1 MSLNKLKSGKYEL
14 SLYLKIGGRI
24 RTVTYADKRA
34 AKKFEENISTLD
46 ACLVTGERP
55 DRELTIW
62 LENLPTNMK
71 KKLVKHRLLSQSQLE
86 KSRTIKSHLRDFIQ
100 YQNDQATKGKL
111 QPRQVN
117 LLNTR
122 LDRMIKD
129 CNFKYARDISGNKVD
144 SWMTNM
150 YQTKLSAK
158 SCNHYLQAMKQFCKW
173 LTDNNRLQEN
183 TVKTL
188 KPIRLNS
195 ENTEQR
201 RALTEN
207 EITRL
212 IITTMRSKKKHNK
225 LTGLERSLVYRLA
238 LETGLRHN
246 EIRTLKRGDFDLINM
261 SVTVR
266 DVNSKNSKTDT
277 LPLRPELATALQD
290 YFRDTPALP
299 SAQAFI
305 NMQPKTGASML
316 RRDLEQ
322 AEIEYENEDG
332 TADFHAL
339 RHTFCS
345 LLARSGVQP
354 QTAQRLMRH
363 SDINLTMKHYT
374 HILLDDKR
382 MAVSALP
389 KINFSREIK
398 EATGTEDVANL
409 GRFQSMSDINDSAYI
424 LPNSATSTDISKA
437 EFRQIEKPEKSQIAN
452 KNTSNTGK
460 NPIKT
465 RVNGTLN
472 TIDPSDTNWW
482 ARRDLNP
489 YEKKSQGI
497 LNPLRLPI
505 PPLARYFNNF

>member
-1 MSLNKLKSGKYEL
+1 MKEKLIKY
-14 SLYLKIGGRI
+14 G
-24 RTVTYADKRA
+24 
-34 AKKFEENISTLD
+34 
-46 ACLVTGERP
+46 
-55 DRELTIW
+55 
-62 LENLPTNMK
+62 
-71 KKLVKHRLLSQSQLE
+71 LLSQPQLE
-86 KSRTIKSHLRDFIQ
+86 KSKTIQMHFTNFIQ
-100 YQNDQATKGKL
+100 HHTDQATKGKL
-111 QPRQVN
+111 QDSQVQ
-117 LLNTR
+117 LLNSR
-122 LDRMIKD
+122 LSRILKA
-129 CNFKYARDISGNKVD
+129 CKFTYARDINGNKINK
-144 SWMTNM
+144 WITKM

-173 LTDNNRLQEN
+173 LCDNNRLQDN
-183 TVKTL
+183 PVVTL

-201 RALTEN
+201 RALTED

-212 IITTMRSKKKHNK
+212 LTATMQSEKKHHK
-225 LTGLERSLVYRLA
+225 LTGRERALVYRIA

-246 EIRTLKRGDFDLINM
+246 EIRTLRRGDLDLENL

-266 DVNSKNSKTDT
+266 DVNAKNSKTDT
-277 LPLRPELATALQD
+277 LPLRPGLTVALQA
-290 YFRDTPALP
+290 YFTDHPALP

-305 NMQPKTGASML
+305 NMQPKTGAPML
-316 RRDLEQ
+316 KRDLEP
-322 AEIEYENEDG
+322 AGIEYENEYG
-332 TADFHAL
+332 KADFHAL

-382 MAVSALP
+382 MAVSSLP
-389 KINFSREIK
+389 EINIK
-398 EATGTEDVANL
+398 EEVAEATGTEYAANL
-409 GRFQSMSDINDSAYI
+409 SRIQTPSLCPDSAYF
-424 LPNSATSTDISKA
+424 LPNCTDSTNTPQAS
-437 EFRQIEKPEKSQIAN
+437 FRQRQEEEASQ
-452 KNTSNTGK
+452 NTLVNTVPNEE